1 MEERACLQR
10 KAHGFTLIEL
20 LLALVIVAVLA
31 SLAFSSYASYV
42 SKAYNAA
49 AIADILSI
57 EGCIERYYTTAWN
70 FPPDLATAGCTGN
83 DPWGNPY
90 KYLNIQTAK
99 SDPSALGKVRKDRSL
114 HPLSSDY
121 DLYSMGADGRS
132 APALTAQVS
141 RDDIVRAR
149 NGEFVDLAVNY

>member
-1 MEERACLQR
+1 ASIRSNVSVRTERSARPRSGFKPLPSNWRGPYLR
-10 KAHGFTLIEL
+10 KA
-20 LLALVIVAVLA
+20 V
-31 SLAFSSYASYV
+31 
-42 SKAYNAA
+42 
-49 AIADILSI
+49 
-57 EGCIERYYTTAWN
+57 
-70 FPPDLATAGCTGN
+70 PP

-149 NGEFVDLAVNY
+149 NGEFVDLALNY